1 MYEERDVLET
11 RKIDERDMEIFVPYL
26 VDNSEKTIVILGE
39 MATTDGE
46 AGSG

>member
-26 VDNSEKTIVILGE
+26 VDNSEKTIVILGDCLLYTSDAADE
-39 MATTDGE
+39 
-46 AGSG
+46 